1 MLKNFGKIFLTLL
14 LSLFL
19 NSTSLANSLD
29 WQNHSKKV
37 QTRLLSSTFNDEG
50 QKKIILG
57 VHFLIEKGWKV
68 YGKDSEGI
76 GMPPSFDFKGSNN
89 ITDHKII
96 WPEAELS
103 EEKIGN
109 TLFRYFYYNNEVII
123 PVEIGLIDQK
133 QTSDIKL
140 NFDFAICKETCIP
153 INIKYEFKVN
163 NDINYDTLATIQP
176 YSSKSL
182 GLEENNYKFVV
193 KNHQYSSKTLLI
205 TLIFALIGGAI
216 LNIMPCVL
224 PVISIKLI
232 SLIKYSQLT
241 PKQVRFAF
249 LATLTGILSC
259 FLIFAIL
266 ASIIKITG
274 NSVGWGLQFQNP
286 YFLIFLMVVLVFF
299 TSELLGIFEINFSQN
314 IVNFFYTK
322 ILKKEAEKNIFISNF
337 LSGILAVLLATP
349 CSAPFLGSAIT
360 FALTQDFLAIL
371 LIFLTIGLGF
381 GSPYIVLMLAPN
393 LVNKLPKTAEWNLK
407 VKKIMAGFLIAT
419 TIWLGYVLINN
430 IGYLPGLVAIIIAV
444 SFYKILQFK
453 EKIIRNI
460 SIIITLILIFNVPFN
475 IQKKQ
480 FSQTIIQNLYWKEFK
495 EEDIA
500 KYLSND
506 KIILV
511 DITADWC
518 ITCKFNKIRVLES
531 KEITNLLESGE
542 VIGLRG
548 DITKPNEKIMDF
560 LHKNNRYAIP
570 FNVVYGPNAKEGIV
584 TSELLT
590 KKELLTA
597 IKKANKKA
605 KGEIK

>member
-1 MLKNFGKIFLTLL
+1 MLKNFSKIFLTIL

-19 NSTSLANSLD
+19 SSASLAGSLD

-37 QTRLLSSTFNDEG
+37 QTRLLTSTFNDDG
-50 QKKIILG
+50 QKKLILG

-76 GMPPSFDFKGSNN
+76 GMPPSFDFKGSKN

-96 WPEAELS
+96 WPTAELS

-109 TLFRYFYYNNEVII
+109 TIFRYYYYNNEVII
-123 PVEIGLIDQK
+123 PVEINLIDAQ
-133 QTSDIKL
+133 QDSDIKL

-153 INIKYEFKVN
+153 VNVKYEFKVN
-163 NDINYDTLATIQP
+163 SNIDYDILATIQP

-193 KNHQYSSKTLLI
+193 KNHQYDIKTLLI
-205 TLIFALIGGAI
+205 TLVFALIGGAI

-224 PVISIKLI
+224 PVISIKLT
-232 SLIKYSQLT
+232 SLVKYSQLT
-241 PKQVRFAF
+241 NKQIRFAF
-249 LATLTGILSC
+249 LATLIGIVSC
-259 FLIFAIL
+259 FFIFAIL

-299 TSELLGIFEINFSQN
+299 TSELLGIFDIQFSQN
-314 IVNFFYTK
+314 IINFFYSK
-322 ILKKEAEKNIFISNF
+322 ILKKEAEKNIFIPNF

-381 GSPYIVLMLAPN
+381 GFPYIALIFAPN
-393 LVNKLPKTAEWNLK
+393 LVHKLPKTAEWNLK

-419 TIWLGYVLINN
+419 TIWLSYVLMNN
-430 IGYLPGLVAIIIAV
+430 IGYLPGLIAIIIAV

-453 EKIIRNI
+453 EKIIRHI
-460 SIIITLILIFNVPFN
+460 SIIIALILIFNVPFN

-480 FSQTIIQNLYWKEFK
+480 FTQTIIQNLYWKEFK

-570 FNVVYGPNAKEGIV
+570 FNIVYGPNAKEGIA

-590 KKELLTA
+590 KKELFTA
-597 IKKANKKA
+597 IKKAQ
-605 KGEIK
+605 GEIK

>member
-1 MLKNFGKIFLTLL
+1 MLKNFGKIFLTIL

-19 NSTSLANSLD
+19 SSASLAGSLD

-37 QTRLLSSTFNDEG
+37 QTRLLTSTFNDDG
-50 QKKIILG
+50 QKKLILG

-76 GMPPSFDFKGSNN
+76 GMPPSFDFKGSKN

-153 INIKYEFKVN
+153 VNVKYEFKVN
-163 NDINYDTLATIQP
+163 SDIDYDILATIQP

-193 KNHQYSSKTLLI
+193 KNHQYDSKTLLI
-205 TLIFALIGGAI
+205 TLVFALIGGAI

-241 PKQVRFAF
+241 TKQVRFAF
-249 LATLTGILSC
+249 LATLTGIIGC

-286 YFLIFLMVVLVFF
+286 YFLIFLMVILVFF
-299 TSELLGIFEINFSQN
+299 TSELLGIFDIHFSQN
-314 IVNFFYTK
+314 IINFVYNK
-322 ILKKEAEKNIFISNF
+322 ILKKEAENNIFIPNF

-360 FALTQDFLAIL
+360 FALTQDFLAIM

-381 GSPYIVLMLAPN
+381 GFPYIFLMVAPN

-407 VKKIMAGFLIAT
+407 IKKIMAGFLIAT
-419 TIWLGYVLINN
+419 TIWIGYILINN
-430 IGYLPGLVAIIIAV
+430 IGYLPGLIAIIIAV
-444 SFYKILQFK
+444 SFYKILQLK

-460 SIIITLILIFNVPFN
+460 LIVIALILIFNVPFN

-506 KIILV
+506 KVVLV

-570 FNVVYGPNAKEGIV
+570 FNIVYGPNAKEGIT

-597 IKKANKKA
+597 IKKANKKT
-605 KGEIK
+605 KDEIK